1 MLHKDRFFQELM
13 KWGLK
18 SNPRTYAH
26 VCTQFCVDMNAPSN
40 AASTVKEQRR
50 VSYRTKTLMCARQDR
65 QRAPPPDEKR
75 KRLVLGRL
83 REAWPRCNYI
93 SVGRSFFTLD
103 RVIRRNLRGWK
114 AGYATLREPEK
125 LISMVTP
132 CMNEP
137 LQCWTVASVPL
148 ADLPIGMTHATR
160 LHIALP
166 ATRSS
171 ASVVCIVF
179 FFCGDSSL
187 LHS

>member
-1 MLHKDRFFQELM
+1 MLPKERFFQELM

-75 KRLVLGRL
+75 KRLVLSRL

-103 RVIRRNLRGWK
+103 RVIRRNLRGWLTDFISPIL
-114 AGYATLREPEK
+114 AG
-125 LISMVTP
+125 
-132 CMNEP
+132 
-137 LQCWTVASVPL
+137 
-148 ADLPIGMTHATR
+148 R
-160 LHIALP
+160 L
-166 ATRSS
+166 
-171 ASVVCIVF
+171 
-179 FFCGDSSL
+179 DM
-187 LHS
+187 LHSENQKNLYRWWHHVWTSPYNVGQ